1 MQKPDKLYSYADFQD
16 DLRNAVENGQDQDGF
31 KEAALNTQNLVP
43 FLKIDPK
50 THKKIMRLMAGP
62 GGAEINGN
70 RMHGGDLTGQYVV
83 DGPAADTI
91 SYSYNFHKFTPKQM
105 HEMDPYNSIGLT
117 QGITTYV

>member
-16 DLRNAVENGQDQDGF
+16 DLRNAVDNCTLVKINTDGYM
-31 KEAALNTQNLVP
+31 V
-43 FLKIDPK
+43 DPK